1 MDCLRSCRL
10 RLGNGLFYL
19 EVWDWVMVMVRVL
32 DIEEWGLDWHDL

>member
-19 EVWDWVMVMVRVL
+19 EVWDWVMVRVR
-32 DIEEWGLDWHDL
+32 DIEEWCLDWHDL